1 MGGLFDAIGDFFG
14 SVVDAIWDAVCSIMD
29 AVWKFISHNIIEPI
43 MNFLGFE
50 DETIIMTDVIAT
62 KVFDK
67 SILPET
73 ITQAAIKKQIEGIN
87 TLGYLGEFDAKGN
100 TQFNKY
106 FRKGKSDY
114 IDHLPEC
121 QINAISIPT
130 SDIQKVIERE
140 LNTTIKINDV
150 LVGTPADTYWCKYQL
165 QELYDYNISTD
176 FAIIDDIYY
185 IYKNGI
191 YNSNT
196 NKFDITL
203 DNLSSIREKIY
214 ETVSVFVAGTVEVE
228 DENKNENEDGN
239 ENVGEGEDNTAPL
252 PPTTVT
258 KEIKRTLVYNYSVF
272 ERVDTGQFL
281 YETDETLTSSTDE
294 LVDVGSTVAS
304 TDFYLADDIIR
315 NYEYKP
321 LKFSIN
327 NHNNERCFTVIYT
340 KNDYRIYLWIYN
352 TSTNKYPELKTP
364 VDKLVGFETYPVVM
378 LRNSFFN
385 VDEYDV
391 ESKNT
396 DDGVVSRP
404 PTITKER
411 YNDTVEMIS
420 SLGLHL
426 DDLIDAYQDNPD
438 VDKMQDVFFG
448 LAISP
453 SNTSEI
459 VSKVLYEIFDFI
471 YDELPPINYSDMYS
485 ASFKEEPFN
494 AAITWLPKA
503 VEIYEDVIG
512 DVGFCKHTIS
522 NASYRAIGSVR
533 TIYKYLGKNTW
544 RITTQDVSEVYRE
557 GELISI
563 SVLEETVKEKKD
575 YNDRYYEHTETDVK
589 EDTTTNGKDL
599 TIECQL
605 TSNTVKRLILHNLS
619 GFHIIRR
626 GVKNGGVSLPVD
638 NKNFVM
644 PLPVPVIERLSII
657 EKTALLSEAV
667 YMIFYAYD
675 EQHLRWYETEEFMN
689 FLQIVM
695 IVIVIVIT
703 IISLGTATGPAMS
716 GYAAAQAVLAAIG
729 KMILIAVVCHV
740 ALKFIASTNWS
751 PALKAALSAAV
762 MVAGAA
768 FGGGFSIDLVMTAL
782 TLTTIT
788 ANAVS
793 IFIGERV
800 KDLQDTMNSVY
811 SRFEERKSTLDEAQD
826 ALDTG
831 VDTEFVTE
839 LALMDNAS
847 FYQHRLYT
855 VDQWRYMMID
865 ASRDRSSLFTNPV
878 ERIKDNFNNLY
889 ATY

>member
-14 SVVDAIWDAVCSIMD
+14 AVVDAIWDAVCDIMD

-50 DETIIMTDVIAT
+50 DETIIMTDVIAA

-73 ITQAAIKKQIEGIN
+73 ITQAAIKKQTEGIS
-87 TLGYLGEFDAKGN
+87 TLDYLGEFDAKGN

-121 QINAISIPT
+121 QINAVSIPT
-130 SDIQKVIERE
+130 SDIQKVLEKE
-140 LNTTIKINDV
+140 LNTTIRINDV
-150 LVGTPADTYWCKYQL
+150 LVGVPADIYWCKYQL

-176 FAIIDDIYY
+176 FAIIGDTYY
-185 IYKNGI
+185 IYKSGV

-228 DENKNENEDGN
+228 DENKNENGD
-239 ENVGEGEDNTAPL
+239 ENVGEGEDITT
-252 PPTTVT
+252 PPTTIT

-304 TDFYLADDIIR
+304 TDFYLADDTIR
-315 NYEYKP
+315 KYEYKP

-352 TSTNKYPELKTP
+352 TSTNKYPELKSP
-364 VDKLVGFETYPVVM
+364 VEKLVGFETYPVVM
-378 LRNSFFN
+378 LRNGFFD
-385 VDEYDV
+385 VDEYNV
-391 ESKNT
+391 ASKNT
-396 DDGVVSRP
+396 DDGLVSRP

-426 DDLIDAYQDNPD
+426 DDLIDAYKDNPD

-453 SNTSEI
+453 SNKSEI
-459 VSKVLYEIFDFI
+459 VSKALYEMFDYI
-471 YDELPPINYSDMYS
+471 YDKLPPVNYQDTYA

-503 VEIYEDVIG
+503 VEVYEGAIG
-512 DVGFCKHTIS
+512 NVGFCKHTIS
-522 NASYRAIGSVR
+522 NASYRAVGSVR
-533 TIYKYLGKNTW
+533 TITEQLGPFSF
-544 RITTQDVSEVYRE
+544 RITEQDVSEVYRE
-557 GELISI
+557 GELISS
-563 SVLEETVKEKKD
+563 SVLEETVKEV
-575 YNDRYYEHTETDVK
+575 RYSPEDSLPPSYKVETEIK
-589 EDTTTNGKDL
+589 EDSTVDGKDL
-599 TIECQL
+599 VIECQID
-605 TSNTVKRLILHNLS
+605 SGIVKRLILHNVS
-619 GFHIIRR
+619 CFHIVRR
-626 GVKNGGVSLPVD
+626 GVKNGGVSLDVD
-638 NKNFVM
+638 NKNCLL
-644 PLPVPVIERLSII
+644 PLPVPVVERLSII

-667 YMIFYAYD
+667 YMTFYAYD
-675 EQHLRWYETEEFMN
+675 EQHLRWYETEKFMK
-689 FLQIVM
+689 FLQIIM
-695 IVIVIVIT
+695 IVIIIIIT

-716 GYAAAQAVLAAIG
+716 GYAAAQAVLAVIG

-751 PALKAALSAAV
+751 PQLKAALSAAV
-762 MVAGAA
+762 MIAGAA
-768 FGGGFSIDLVMTAL
+768 FGGGFSVDIVMTAL

-788 ANAVS
+788 AEAVN
-793 IFIGERV
+793 IFIGEQV
-800 KDLQDTMNSVY
+800 KDLQDEMNSVY
-811 SRFEERKSTLDEAQD
+811 SRFDERKSKLDKAQD

-831 VDTEFVTE
+831 VDTAFVTE
-839 LALMDNAS
+839 LSLMDNP
-847 FYQHRLYT
+847 YQHRLYT

-865 ASRDRSSLFTNPV
+865 ASRDRSNLFINPV
-878 ERIKDNFNNLY
+878 ERIKNNYNNLY

>member
-14 SVVDAIWDAVCSIMD
+14 SVVDAIWDAVCDIMD

-50 DETIIMTDVIAT
+50 DETIIMTDVIAA

-73 ITQAAIKKQIEGIN
+73 ITQAAIKKQTEGIS
-87 TLGYLGEFDAKGN
+87 TLDYLGEFDAKGN

-121 QINAISIPT
+121 QINAISVPT
-130 SDIQKVIERE
+130 SDIQKVIEGE

-150 LVGTPADTYWCKYQL
+150 LVGTPADIYWCKYQL
-165 QELYDYNISTD
+165 QELYDYNVSTD
-176 FAIIDDIYY
+176 FAVINDIYY
-185 IYKNGI
+185 IYKSGV

-228 DENKNENEDGN
+228 DENKNENED
-239 ENVGEGEDNTAPL
+239 ENVDEGENNTT

-281 YETDETLTSSTDE
+281 YETDEILTSSTDE

-304 TDFYLADDIIR
+304 TNFYLADDIIR
-315 NYEYKP
+315 DYEYKP

-378 LRNSFFN
+378 LRNSFFD
-385 VDEYDV
+385 VDEYNV
-391 ESKNT
+391 ASKNT
-396 DDGVVSRP
+396 DDGKVSRP

-426 DDLIDAYQDNPD
+426 DDLIDAYKDNPD

-453 SNTSEI
+453 SNESEI
-459 VSKVLYEIFDFI
+459 VSKALYEMFDYI
-471 YDELPPINYSDMYS
+471 YDKLPPINYQDTYA

-503 VEIYEDVIG
+503 VEVNEEVIG
-512 DVGFCKHTIS
+512 NVGFCKHTIS
-522 NASYRAIGSVR
+522 TTEYRAVGSVR
-533 TIYKYLGKNTW
+533 TIYEYIGRNTW
-544 RITTQDVSEVYRE
+544 RITTQDISEVYRE
-557 GELISI
+557 GELIST
-563 SVLEETVKEKKD
+563 SVLEETIKEKRD
-575 YNDRYYEHTETDVK
+575 YSDSYYEHTETEIK
-589 EDTTTNGKDL
+589 EDSTTSGKDL
-599 TIECQL
+599 VIECQID
-605 TSNTVKRLILHNLS
+605 SNTVKRLILHNLS
-619 GFHIIRR
+619 CFHIVRR
-626 GVKNGGVSLPVD
+626 GVKNGGVSLDID
-638 NKNFVM
+638 NKNCLL
-644 PLPVPVIERLSII
+644 PLPVPVVERLSII

-667 YMIFYAYD
+667 YMTFYAYD
-675 EQHLRWYETEEFMN
+675 EQHLRWYETEKFMSL
-689 FLQIVM
+689 LQIVM
-695 IVIVIVIT
+695 IVIMIVI
-703 IISLGTATGPAMS
+703 IIASWGTMTGPAMA
-716 GYAAAQAVLAAIG
+716 GYSAAQAVLMAIG

-768 FGGGFSIDLVMTAL
+768 FGGGFNIDLVMTAL

-811 SRFEERKSTLDEAQD
+811 SRFEERKSKLDEAQD

>member
-73 ITQAAIKKQIEGIN
+73 ITQAVIKKQTEGIS
-87 TLGYLGEFDAKGN
+87 TLDFLGEFDAKGN

-114 IDHLPEC
+114 VDHLPEC
-121 QINAISIPT
+121 QINAISIPA
-130 SDIQKVIERE
+130 DVIKGIIEKE
-140 LNTTIKINDV
+140 LNTAIKINDI
-150 LVGTPADTYWCKYQL
+150 LVGVPNDKYWCKYQL
-165 QELYDYNISTD
+165 QQLYDYNISSDYVVINDT
-176 FAIIDDIYY
+176 YY
-185 IYKNGI
+185 TYKNGI
-191 YNSNT
+191 YNTST

-203 DNLSSIREKIY
+203 DSLHLVREKIY
-214 ETVSVFVAGTVEVE
+214 KTVTVLVAGYSDIT
-228 DENKNENEDGN
+228 NEDGS
-239 ENVGEGEDNTAPL
+239 
-252 PPTTVT
+252 TTT
-258 KEIKRTLVYNYSVF
+258 KEIKRTLVYNFSVV
-272 ERVDTGQFL
+272 ERVDTGDFL
-281 YETDETLTSSTDE
+281 YETDNILVSTTDE
-294 LVDVGSTVAS
+294 LVDLGITEASSTFGLAS
-304 TDFYLADDIIR
+304 DTII
-315 NYEYKP
+315 EYDYTP
-321 LKFSIN
+321 LKISID
-327 NHNNERCFTVIYT
+327 NHSNERCYTVLYST
-340 KNDYRIYLWIYN
+340 NTYRTYLWIYN
-352 TSTNKYPELKTP
+352 ISSDVYPDLKAP
-364 VDKLVGFETYPVVM
+364 VEKIVGFETYPIVM
-378 LRNSFFN
+378 LRNGFFS
-385 VDEYDV
+385 VDEYDKS
-391 ESKNT
+391 SKHT
-396 DDGVVSRP
+396 DDGEVSRP

-411 YNDTVEMIS
+411 YNDTVEMVS

-426 DDLIDAYQDNPD
+426 DDLINAYSENPD

-448 LAISP
+448 LAIAP
-453 SNTSEI
+453 SNESEI

-471 YDELPPINYSDMYS
+471 YDELPPVDYSGMYS

-503 VEIYEDVIG
+503 IEVYDGKIG
-512 DVGFCKHTIS
+512 EVGFCKHTIS
-522 NASYRAIGSVR
+522 TSSYRAVGSVV
-533 TIYKYLGKNTW
+533 TTETYLGGIKW
-544 RITTQDVSEVYRE
+544 RVITQSVSEVYRE
-557 GELISI
+557 GELISKSI
-563 SVLEETVKEKKD
+563 LEETTKTMSKYTADGTTVGATFTT
-575 YNDRYYEHTETDVK
+575 TEVK
-589 EDTTTNGKDL
+589 EDSTSDGKDMV
-599 TIECQL
+599 IEYQL
-605 TSNTVKRLILHNLS
+605 DATTVKRLVIHNLS
-619 GFHIIRR
+619 GFHIVRR
-626 GVKNGGVSLPVD
+626 GVKNGGVTLPID
-638 NKNFVM
+638 DKNFVI
-644 PLPVPVIERLSII
+644 PLPVPVVERLSII

-675 EQHLRWYETEEFMN
+675 EQHLRWYETKEFMKA
-689 FLQIVM
+689 LQIVM
-695 IVIVIVIT
+695 IIIVVI
-703 IISLGTATGPAMS
+703 IIILSWGTMTGPAMS
-716 GYAAAQAVLAAIG
+716 GYAAAQAVLMAIG

-762 MVAGAA
+762 MIAGAA

-793 IFIGERV
+793 IFIGEQV
-800 KDLQDTMNSVY
+800 KDLQDEMNSVY
-811 SRFEERKSTLDEAQD
+811 SRFEERKSTLDKAQD

-831 VDTEFVTE
+831 VDTAFVTE

-878 ERIKDNFNNLY
+878 ERIKDNYNNLY